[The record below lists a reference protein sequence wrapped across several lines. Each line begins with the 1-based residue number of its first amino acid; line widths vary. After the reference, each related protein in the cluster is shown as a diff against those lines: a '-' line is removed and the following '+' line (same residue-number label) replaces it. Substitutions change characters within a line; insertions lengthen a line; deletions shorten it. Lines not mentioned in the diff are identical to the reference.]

1 MSMQRFVVHIP
12 RWLRWSLLAV
22 LALLVVGFS
31 AGFFLGVGRPE
42 YRDWMQPSVSIV
54 QIALTGLAY
63 VTLLFFTESGQSP
76 RALQARSDAVLT
88 RLLPDGFARITDTQG
103 VPVTVAV
110 GAGSGIVGRAFNL
123 ETPNTRL
130 RLWVGLNVHRAIVAY
145 FCELPDDET
154 EDAFRDRL
162 RRVFANTINGACAVG
177 YDEPNIQ
184 IEQIDGYRFA
194 SIWLTWDIAGDG
206 KEDFLT
212 HPPTQLFFAQDVA
225 LMTQSFLRTA
235 QRHGIRMATPIEPM
249 PL

>member
-1 MSMQRFVVHIP
+1 MPLQRFVVHIP
-12 RWLRWSLLAV
+12 RWLRWSLLVV
-22 LALLVVGFS
+22 LGVLVLGFS
-31 AGFFLGVGRPE
+31 LGFFLGIGRPE
-42 YRDWMQPSVSIV
+42 YREWAQPSVSIV

-88 RLLPDGFARITDTQG
+88 RLLPDSFARITDTQG
-103 VPVTVAV
+103 VPLVVEV
-110 GAGSGIVGRAFNL
+110 GAGSGIVGRAYAL
-123 ETPNTRL
+123 QSPNTRL

-145 FCELPDDET
+145 FCELPDGEAD
-154 EDAFRDRL
+154 DAFRSRL
-162 RRVFANTINGACAVG
+162 RRIFENTINGARAVG

-194 SIWLTWDIAGDG
+194 SIWLTWNLEG